1 MSNGLSQEQ
10 KPLYEWTLPRRFF
23 KCFNRDGKWTWMPL
37 RQWKT
42 PPITLL
48 EQNARSICPGYRR
61 FQTEVASEGPALIS
75 FMEADSTGIEETIR
89 QGEDGGDSDF
99 SLTDTVLVA
108 HDASPMLRRP
118 DHDANQQDLVFNRLE
133 IIRAH
138 QQKRAKMTS
147 SVNEFLS
154 HSNKIST
161 HNNYDIQWRK
171 WAEWCAR

>member
-75 FMEADSTGIEETIR
+75 FMEADSTGIEETTKR
-89 QGEDGGDSDF
+89 QDDGP
-99 SLTDTVLVA
+99 SLADTVLVA
-108 HDASPMLRRP
+108 NDASSMFRRP
-118 DHDANQQDLVFNRLE
+118 DRDDNQQDLIFNRLD
-133 IIRAH
+133 IISAH
-138 QQKRAKMTS
+138 QQKKARMS
-147 SVNEFLS
+147 GSVSDFLS